1 MDGERTA
8 LPTGPVAPLVSAVRN
23 PTING
28 VSLSVPS
35 TINSTAITLSWSPP
49 SSGTPSSYAVQLFV
63 LGTQPDGSMLYF
75 PSEKFS
81 TAKTSMIPPI
91 TLQAGQVFV
100 LLLTA
105 QIDGLANVESR
116 PNRSGLPIAYANFV
130 SAPVTVGSSGVGMVI
145 HGDAAAA
152 ERILTPQP
160 ISEPPPIWHLEVR
173 RPQ

>member
-1 MDGERTA
+1 
-8 LPTGPVAPLVSAVRN
+8 
-23 PTING
+23 
-28 VSLSVPS
+28 
-35 TINSTAITLSWSPP
+35 
-49 SSGTPSSYAVQLFV
+49 
-63 LGTQPDGSMLYF
+63 MLYF

-81 TAKTSMIPPI
+81 TAKTSMTPPI